1 MDEQQSTK
9 DEVSLTGQLS
19 SVGVPSTLTMAQTWP
34 ISESA
39 SKRCFPKY
47 ISAKSTPA
55 DQMSIALVYFPE
67 ENSSSGARYAL
78 LGEQGNVSV
87 NTER

>member
-1 MDEQQSTK
+1 
-9 DEVSLTGQLS
+9 
-19 SVGVPSTLTMAQTWP
+19 MAQTWP

-39 SKRCFPKY
+39 SKRCSPKY

-67 ENSSSGARYAL
+67 ENRSSGARYAL
-78 LGEQGNVSV
+78 LGEQGSVSV
-87 NTER
+87 KNECESIEACLDIIYRVDLHTLCRPQR